1 MTSNTLRGT
10 REKKLAWYLD
20 GTRTNFRIA
29 RSMLEHAPSK
39 EVRDHVEHVMLPE
52 AYIRNFTYAAKTRD
66 RASFDKMLK
75 DPETIGAL
83 FRRPEVFLKAM
94 ALLLFPGLFYRL
106 RSR

>member
-1 MTSNTLRGT
+1 
-10 REKKLAWYLD
+10 
-20 GTRTNFRIA
+20 
-29 RSMLEHAPSK
+29 
-39 EVRDHVEHVMLPE
+39 MLPE

-75 DPETIGAL
+75 DPEAIGAIKRARGAL